1 MNRTQFWKIGV
12 LCIAS
17 AFCNVVVCCF
27 NGSVLKAPLYMDTI
41 FNVAMCFCAGLF
53 PGLITGMLLS
63 PIMYFLVCR
72 YFIGLS
78 IELDIITNVWVICV
92 FVEVLLVYIFH
103 TRMKNRESVFLE
115 KPSMQSFIGV
125 ASRLASRLASQLM
138 VLVVL
143 DCLLISIS
151 GGIIDFVLTVL
162 QTPRASFPEDS
173 FKLGLFRNNVPLLP
187 AAILSRIPINIVDR
201 FIAIFGGYG
210 VSLLFRKWLAVER
223 SV

>member
-1 MNRTQFWKIGV
+1 MNRTQFQKIGV
-12 LCIAS
+12 LCMVS
-17 AFCNVVVCCF
+17 ALFNVIVCTF
-27 NGSVLKAPLYMDTI
+27 NGSILKAPLYMDTI
-41 FNVAMCFCAGLF
+41 FNVAMCFCSGLL

-63 PIMYFLVCR
+63 PIIYFLVCR
-72 YFIGLS
+72 YIIGLS
-78 IELDIITNVWVICV
+78 VELNLLTNIWVICV
-92 FVEVLLVYIFH
+92 FVEVLLVYVFH
-103 TRMKNRESVFLE
+103 TRMKNREAVFLE
-115 KPSMQSFIGV
+115 RPSLQSFIGV
-125 ASRLASRLASQLM
+125 AAQLM

-143 DCLLISIS
+143 DCIVISLS

-210 VSLLFRKWLAVER
+210 VSLVFVKWVGGKKDQLENI
-223 SV
+223 SK